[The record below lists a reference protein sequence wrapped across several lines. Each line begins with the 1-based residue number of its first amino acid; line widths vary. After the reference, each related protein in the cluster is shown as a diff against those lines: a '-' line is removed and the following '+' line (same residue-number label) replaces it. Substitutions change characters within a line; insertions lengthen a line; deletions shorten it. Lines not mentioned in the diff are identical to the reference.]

1 MGLWDKIKNYVG
13 MFSAGSDY
21 YNKLLHLDDDEKIVF
36 STGGRYLVE
45 IERAKDPG
53 AVEKWLCGDATV
65 CLGEQYLLVITDKDR
80 LAVADM
86 VAMDET
92 PVRHFGPADRPRVE
106 EQGYLMEE
114 GGVISK
120 DKHYKQPGPTG
131 KREKV
136 KILRFTPQQGEPF
149 LLFAVESAIPQ
160 IVQWS
165 GETPTA

>member
-21 YNKLLHLDDDEKIVF
+21 YNKLLHLDDDERIVF
-36 STGGRYLVE
+36 STGGRFVVE
-45 IERAKDPG
+45 LERAKDPG
-53 AVEKWLCGDATV
+53 ALEKWLCGDATV
-65 CLGEQYLLVITDKDR
+65 CHGNTYLLAITDKER

-92 PVRHFGPADRPRVE
+92 PVRLFGPADRPRVE

-114 GGVISK
+114 GGVVSK
-120 DKHYKQPGPTG
+120 DKPYMEAGPSG

-136 KILRFTPQQGEPF
+136 KILRFTPHQGEPF
-149 LLFAVESAIPQ
+149 MLGAVESAIPQ

-165 GETPTA
+165 GQS